1 MAFENDGGAGAG
13 SGAGDGAGSGGSLA
27 AALTGGAD
35 DGGAAAAAAAAGG
48 SDDGG
53 AAAAA
58 AAAGAGDGAADP
70 AWYADISADL
80 GEGEKTSL
88 RDWVKANGAKD
99 LTHLAKIARDNQ
111 AALRDSGRIKL
122 PGEGA
127 SEAEKTAFRA
137 AIGVPDSAEGYVLAP
152 IKDADGN
159 ELALDMPLLSRLAAK
174 AHESGVPKAAYEALV
189 NDFVAA
195 QLEAA
200 GGADTEAKAEGIA
213 WAKEQGEKQAAKLS
227 AVNRGAEAVGLTND
241 EVFAIRGA
249 IGSRRTLDTL
259 ARLGEG
265 IGEDVLL
272 GGTGGAKQFM
282 VSGEQAQAQIDVMKG
297 DPATL
302 SKMTVKGTPENAR
315 YERLVVIA
323 GEAAN
328 RKAAAGL

>member
-1 MAFENDGGAGAG
+1 MAFENDGAAGAGAG
-13 SGAGDGAGSGGSLA
+13 DGGSLA
-27 AALTGGAD
+27 AALTGGD
-35 DGGAAAAAAAAGG
+35 DGGAAAAAAAAAAGAGG

-58 AAAGAGDGAADP
+58 AAAGGESGADP

-80 GEGEKTSL
+80 GDGEKTSL

-137 AIGVPDSAEGYVLAP
+137 AIGVPESAEGYVIAP

-159 ELALDMPLLSRLAAK
+159 DLELDTPLLSRLAAK

-200 GGADTEAKAEGIA
+200 GAGDAEQKAEGIS
-213 WAKEQGEKQAAKLS
+213 WAKEQGDKQAAKLA
-227 AVNRGAEAVGLTND
+227 AVNRGAAAMELSNE
-241 EVFAIRGA
+241 EVFAIRGVL
-249 IGSRRTLDTL
+249 GSRRTLDTF

-297 DPATL
+297 DAATL
-302 SKMTVKGTPENAR
+302 AKMTVKGTPENAR
-315 YERLVVIA
+315 YNRLVAIA

>member
-13 SGAGDGAGSGGSLA
+13 AGDGGSLA
-27 AALTGGAD
+27 AALTGGD
-35 DGGAAAAAAAAGG
+35 DGGAAAAAAAAAGG

-58 AAAGAGDGAADP
+58 AAAGGADPGWYDQLAGDP
-70 AWYADISADL
+70 
-80 GEGEKTSL
+80 GEGETASN
-88 RDWVKANGAKD
+88 RDWIKAKGFKD
-99 LTHLAKIARDNQ
+99 LDGLTK
-111 AALRDSGRIKL
+111 ALRSAEKSIHDKGLVKL

-137 AIGVPDSAEGYVLAP
+137 AIGVPESAEGYVIAP

-159 ELALDMPLLSRLAAK
+159 ELELDTPLLSRLAAK

-213 WAKEQGEKQAAKLS
+213 WAKEQGGKQAAKLS
-227 AVNRGAEAVGLTND
+227 AVNRGAEAVGLTNE

-265 IGEDVLL
+265 ISEDVLL

-302 SKMTVKGTPENAR
+302 AKMTIKNTPENAR
-315 YERLVVIA
+315 YERLVAIA